1 MVYYFYCTDFLIN
14 LGQWIT
20 HKQKSELPP
29 INTTEV
35 VISIG
40 GSSTMIDPITAMS
53 AATAAFSTVKRLV
66 SAGQDFEN
74 CMGSMSKW
82 YTNVS
87 DFRKGQQLNK
97 NPPLFKKLFNAG
109 SVEEE
114 ALNLIIQEKK
124 LIEMEKELQTLLN
137 FRFGFGTWDELKEMQ
152 RKIRKEREATIY
164 KQEERKRALFEAL
177 AIGAMLLV
185 LSGIVVFVFY
195 LIGIDRGVL

>member
-66 SAGQDFEN
+66 NAGQDFEN

-124 LIEMEKELQTLLN
+124 LIEMEKELQNLLN

-152 RKIRKEREATIY
+152 RKIRREREATIY

-185 LSGIVVFVFY
+185 LGGIVVFVFY
-195 LIGIDRGVL
+195 LIGIDRGLL

>member
-1 MVYYFYCTDFLIN
+1 
-14 LGQWIT
+14 
-20 HKQKSELPP
+20 
-29 INTTEV
+29 
-35 VISIG
+35 
-40 GSSTMIDPITAMS
+40 MIDPITAMS

-66 SAGQDFEN
+66 NAGQDFEN

-124 LIEMEKELQTLLN
+124 LIEMEKELQNLLN

-152 RKIRKEREATIY
+152 RKIRREREATIY

-177 AIGAMLLV
+177 AIGAMLL
-185 LSGIVVFVFY
+185 LLGGIVVFVFY

>member
-66 SAGQDFEN
+66 NAGQDFEN

-124 LIEMEKELQTLLN
+124 LIEMEKELQNLLN

-152 RKIRKEREATIY
+152 RKIRREREATIY

>member
-1 MVYYFYCTDFLIN
+1 MYYFYCTDFLIN

-66 SAGQDFEN
+66 NAGQDFEN

-124 LIEMEKELQTLLN
+124 LIEMEKELQNLLN

-152 RKIRKEREATIY
+152 RKIRREREATIY

-177 AIGAMLLV
+177 AIGAMLL
-185 LSGIVVFVFY
+185 LLGGIVVFVFY